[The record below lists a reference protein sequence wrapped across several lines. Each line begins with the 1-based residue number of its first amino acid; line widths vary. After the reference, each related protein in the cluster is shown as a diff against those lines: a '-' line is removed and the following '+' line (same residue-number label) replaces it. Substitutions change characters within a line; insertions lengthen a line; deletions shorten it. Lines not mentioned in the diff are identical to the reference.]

1 MQSAVVSSPAVAF
14 TFVVGSARDVFA
26 PELARAVEQKL
37 SSRFGLRS
45 VVDDESY
52 RSDEVE
58 PRGWLA
64 LRSRVT
70 EISNVDAYQAVF
82 VPAPVKGLE
91 EVTVPNLADPL
102 HVASLDTLLKALQDF
117 AAQAS
122 LPTDDVELMDLAA
135 RYLEDDSLVDQDLDV
150 QTYLQLMLSAK
161 QAAARRQP
169 LWIAG

>member
-1 MQSAVVSSPAVAF
+1 VAF

-37 SSRFGLRS
+37 SSRFGLHS
-45 VVDDESY
+45 VVDEESY

-58 PRGWLA
+58 PQGWLA
-64 LRSRVT
+64 LRSRVRA
-70 EISNVDAYQAVF
+70 ISNVDAYQAVF

-91 EVTVPNLADPL
+91 EVTIPNLADPL
-102 HVASLDTLLKALQDF
+102 HVASLETLLKALQDF